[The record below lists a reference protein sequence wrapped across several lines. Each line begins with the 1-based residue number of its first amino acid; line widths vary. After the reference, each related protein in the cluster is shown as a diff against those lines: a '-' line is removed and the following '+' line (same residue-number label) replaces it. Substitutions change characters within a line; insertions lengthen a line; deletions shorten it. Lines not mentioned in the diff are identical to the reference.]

1 MGIWIYQTQIH
12 EIFGLI
18 LLNIQ
23 FTQHQTSEDNWTY
36 QGPENQKPEMSKDD
50 IGKEV
55 TKAWAEF
62 TEDADKAKEAID
74 AAFKDDHETD
84 IHEEERMVGGVFFM
98 MLGGF
103 ICILVAFPIYMLVSS
118 MSEKNK

>member
-1 MGIWIYQTQIH
+1 
-12 EIFGLI
+12 
-18 LLNIQ
+18 
-23 FTQHQTSEDNWTY
+23 
-36 QGPENQKPEMSKDD
+36 MSKDD

-62 TEDADKAKEAID
+62 TEDADKAKEAIE
-74 AAFKDDHETD
+74 AAFNDDHETD

-118 MSEKNK
+118 MYEKNK